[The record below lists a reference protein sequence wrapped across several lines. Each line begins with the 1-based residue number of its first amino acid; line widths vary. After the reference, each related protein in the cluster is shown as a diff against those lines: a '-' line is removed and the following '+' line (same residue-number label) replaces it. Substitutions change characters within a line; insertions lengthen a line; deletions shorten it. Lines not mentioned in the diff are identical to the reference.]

1 MFRALKAHLQV
12 ETLYVCGI
20 WYLTLYES
28 SGWPVGAQFEFP
40 LKLCTDSPQR
50 NLVES
55 DNTIC
60 CIYTVFPPED
70 EPLRLETCR
79 GI

>member
-1 MFRALKAHLQV
+1 MLIFRRKHCIYAAYGTV
-12 ETLYVCGI
+12 
-20 WYLTLYES
+20 TLYES
-28 SGWPVGAQFEFP
+28 SWWPVGAQFEFP